1 MNTIIGKPFLIVETG
16 TPAPSLKRHGSFA
29 HWIRVAAGLH
39 RDRAVV
45 CRVMEGDALPRRDGY
60 AGVLITGSAS
70 MVTERLDWS
79 ERSAEWLREA
89 AHAGLPLFGICY
101 GHQLLAHA
109 LGGAV
114 DYNPVGREIGT
125 VRVVRED
132 ASADDPLLGDHPP
145 TFDAHATHMQTIM
158 KLPDGAVLLARSDR
172 DGCHAFRWR
181 RSVWGVQF
189 HPEFNT
195 MLMRGY
201 IAARH
206 EKLLHEGLDRAAI
219 ERTVRA
225 TPRAR
230 AVLRRFVRHAQSLA
244 SGRGVA

>member
-1 MNTIIGKPFLIVETG
+1 MNAHTDKPFLIVETG
-16 TPAPSLKRHGSFA
+16 TPAPTLKRHGAFS
-29 HWIRVAAGLH
+29 HWIRVAAGLP

-45 CRVMEGDALPRRDGY
+45 CRVMEGEPLPRRDGF
-60 AGVLITGSAS
+60 AGVLITGSAA

-79 ERSAEWLREA
+79 ERSAAWLRDA

-114 DYNPVGREIGT
+114 DFNPVGREIGT
-125 VRVVRED
+125 VRIEREA
-132 ASADDPLLGDHPP
+132 ASADDPLLRDQP
-145 TFDAHATHMQTIM
+145 TRFDAHATHLQTIVT
-158 KLPDGAVLLARSDR
+158 LPEGAVRLARSDK
-172 DGCHAFRWR
+172 DDCHAFRWGK
-181 RSVWGVQF
+181 SVWGVQF

-195 MLMRGY
+195 ALRRGY

-219 ERTVRA
+219 ERTVIA
-225 TPRAR
+225 APLAR
-230 AVLRRFVRHAQSLA
+230 RVLRRFVRHAHSLA
-244 SGRGVA
+244 AG